1 VDSSAFCRYIHHTPA
16 ATVAANETPDW
27 ELVNMTNATDYTIA
41 ETIRQ
46 QIGNRAFMMLGVKTI
61 VCHRDRLVIHLGSG
75 ARYGGQKVNRCTVIL
90 DANDT
95 YTVEVSCVRGLK
107 STTWGS
113 MCGVYVD
120 SLHRVIERLTGMY
133 LSL

>member
-1 VDSSAFCRYIHHTPA
+1 
-16 ATVAANETPDW
+16 
-27 ELVNMTNATDYTIA
+27 MTNATDYTVA

-46 QIGNRAFMMLGVKTI
+46 QIGNRAFVMLGVKTI
-61 VCHRDRLVIHLGSG
+61 VRHPDRLVFHLGSG
-75 ARYGGQKVNRCTVIL
+75 ASYGGQKVNRCAVIL

-113 MCGVYVD
+113 MSHVYAD

-133 LSL
+133 TSL